1 MFKQF
6 QTISNF
12 RQRSAIRFRRFCHK
26 AYAAFCSLHRE
37 VTIGRVAAYMTDLE
51 MLKSGKSIAL
61 SALLLLAGVAPAE
74 ADEGVPKDSVPLTA
88 QQLSLQEVLVV
99 SHKAE
104 VHSEAYRLITQVS
117 RAEIEALPV
126 QTVADILQYLPGVDV
141 RTRGANGAQADISM
155 RGGTFDQV
163 LVLINGVPLSD
174 FHTGHYAL
182 NIPVSTELIERVE
195 VLQGT
200 SASLH
205 GAFSGAINI
214 VTKTTPPQPSPQG
227 REHDVRL
234 KLTAGMNGL
243 VNPEIAATLAI
254 PDKSSSLER
263 VKSSAR
269 SDCRWPSVELPP
281 GGVKPL
287 TINLSAEYSRADGY
301 YAPSP
306 TEKEATACRN
316 SDFKLANLYFQ
327 TRWRGLDVQA
337 GAQWKD
343 AGLGM
348 GYGFGSQDQFDATR
362 TAFASAKYEH
372 RWGAWRL
379 DAQAAYRAN
388 YDRYEWHRGQRLYGN
403 FHFAQTASASIA
415 AHYASRI
422 GTTSFG
428 AGVRNENMHSTNLGD
443 TINPNGQVP
452 NVADFPL
459 ADVRVLDLVKGGN
472 RFHANYYAEQTFYY
486 AGLSASIGINGT
498 YNTQFGH
505 HLGGGAN
512 IGYSFEKA
520 GTLYANANRSLR
532 MPTFTDLYY
541 NAGNQLGN
549 RNLKPEE
556 AWLLSIGY
564 KGTLNLLPSTGRS
577 GGAFSWAVDWYYRW
591 GKNIIDWVYVPAD
604 TKRPYHA
611 ENQQQVNATGVE
623 LSVAYRFPS
632 FFPPSW
638 GEREG
643 PCISVDYAYTYL
655 DLNLKES
662 GSRYLDY
669 LSHKL
674 SIHLE
679 HGIYK
684 GLGASWTVRFQK
696 REGQYNNAE
705 GAVTDYQ
712 PVWLLDGSIF
722 WQNKYLRVS
731 ADCTN
736 MTNTRYYDYGGILQ
750 PGAWAKVSIKAML

>member
-1 MFKQF
+1 MHAFLLKADSGRLKTYFMFK
-6 QTISNF
+6 TILK
-12 RQRSAIRFRRFCHK
+12 QPGIRFRQFSHK

-51 MLKSGKSIAL
+51 MLKSGKSIAV
-61 SALLLLAGVAPAE
+61 SALLLFSGIAAVE
-74 ADEGVPKDSVPLTA
+74 ADEGVPKDSVPLEA

-104 VHSEAYRLITQVS
+104 VNSEAYRLITQVS
-117 RAEIEALPV
+117 QAEIEALPI

-163 LVLINGVPLSD
+163 LVLLNGVPLSD

-182 NIPVSTELIERVE
+182 NIPVSTEMIERVE

-200 SASLH
+200 SANLH

-243 VNPEIAATLAI
+243 VNPEIAATFAI
-254 PDKSSSLER
+254 PNNNSLPCGEGR
-263 VKSSAR
+263 
-269 SDCRWPSVELPP
+269 
-281 GGVKPL
+281 GGV
-287 TINLSAEYSRADGY
+287 INLSAEYSRAEGY
-301 YAPSP
+301 YAPRP

-316 SDFKLANLYFQ
+316 SDFQLANIYFQ

-362 TAFASAKYEH
+362 TAFASGRYEH

-388 YDRYEWHRGQRLYGN
+388 YDRYEWHRDQRLYGN
-403 FHFAQTASASIA
+403 FHFAQTASAALS
-415 AHYASRI
+415 AHYASKI

-428 AGVRNENMHSTNLGD
+428 VSVRNENMHSTNLGD
-443 TINPNGQVP
+443 TINPDGQVP

-472 RFHANYYAEQTFYY
+472 RFHTNYYAEQTFYY

-512 IGYSFEKA
+512 IGYEFKKA
-520 GTLYANANRSLR
+520 GTIYVNANRSLR

-556 AWLLSIGY
+556 AWLLSVGY
-564 KGTLNLLPSTGRS
+564 KGNLSPTLSSREGGR
-577 GGAFSWAVDWYYRW
+577 FSWAVDWYYRW
-591 GKNIIDWVYVPAD
+591 GKNIIDWVYVPTD
-604 TKRPYHA
+604 TKRPFHA
-611 ENQQQVNATGVE
+611 ENQQQVNATGLE
-623 LSVAYRFPS
+623 LSLAYRLNE
-632 FFPPSW
+632 W
-638 GEREG
+638 LR
-643 PCISVDYAYTYL
+643 CVSVDYAYTYL
-655 DLNLKES
+655 DLDLKEA

-674 SIHLE
+674 AIHLE

-684 GLGASWTVRFQK
+684 GFGASWTVRFQK

-705 GAVTDYQ
+705 GEVADYQ
-712 PVWLLDGSIF
+712 PVWLLDGSVY

-750 PGAWAKVSIKAML
+750 PGAWAKVSIKAKLY

>member
-1 MFKQF
+1 MHAFLKANNYFMFK
-6 QTISNF
+6 TILK
-12 RQRSAIRFRRFCHK
+12 QQGIRFRQFSHK

-51 MLKSGKSIAL
+51 MLKSGKSIAV
-61 SALLLLAGVAPAE
+61 SASLFFSGIAAVE
-74 ADEGVPKDSVPLTA
+74 ADEGVPKDSVPLEA

-104 VHSEAYRLITQVS
+104 VNSEAYRLITQVS
-117 RAEIEALPV
+117 QAEIEALPV
-126 QTVADILQYLPGVDV
+126 QTLADILQYLPGVDV

-163 LVLINGVPLSD
+163 LVLLNGVPLSD

-182 NIPVSTELIERVE
+182 NIPVSTEMIERVE

-200 SASLH
+200 SANLH

-214 VTKTTPPQPSPQG
+214 VTKTTLPQPSPQG
-227 REHDVRL
+227 REHDLAL

-243 VNPEIAATLAI
+243 VNPEIAATIAI
-254 PDKSSSLER
+254 PNKKS
-263 VKSSAR
+263 
-269 SDCRWPSVELPP
+269 LPCGEGR
-281 GGVKPL
+281 GGV
-287 TINLSAEYSRADGY
+287 INLSAEYSRAEGY
-301 YAPSP
+301 YAPRP

-316 SDFKLANLYFQ
+316 SDFQLANIYFQ

-362 TAFASAKYEH
+362 TAFASGRYEH

-388 YDRYEWHRGQRLYGN
+388 YDRYEWHRDQRLYGN
-403 FHFAQTASASIA
+403 FHFAQTASASLS
-415 AHYASRI
+415 AHYASRV

-428 AGVRNENMHSTNLGD
+428 VSVRNENMHSTNLGD
-443 TINPNGQVP
+443 TINPDGQVP

-472 RFHANYYAEQTFYY
+472 RFHTNYYAEQTFYY

-512 IGYSFEKA
+512 IGYEFKKA
-520 GTLYANANRSLR
+520 GTVYVNANRSLR

-556 AWLLSIGY
+556 AWLLSVGY
-564 KGTLNLLPSTGRS
+564 KGTWS
-577 GGAFSWAVDWYYRW
+577 GLSWSADWYYRW
-591 GKNIIDWVYVPAD
+591 GKNIIDWVYVPTD
-604 TKRPYHA
+604 TKRPFHA
-611 ENQQQVNATGVE
+611 ENQQQVNATGLE
-623 LSVAYRFPS
+623 LSLAYRLNEWLRCVS
-632 FFPPSW
+632 
-638 GEREG
+638 
-643 PCISVDYAYTYL
+643 IDYAYTYL
-655 DLNLKES
+655 DLDLKEA

-674 SIHLE
+674 AIHLE

-705 GAVTDYQ
+705 GEVADYQ
-712 PVWLLDGSIF
+712 PVWLLDGSVY

-736 MTNTRYYDYGGILQ
+736 ITNTRYYDYGGILQ
-750 PGAWAKVSIKAML
+750 PGAWAKISIKAKL

>member
-1 MFKQF
+1 MFK
-6 QTISNF
+6 TILK
-12 RQRSAIRFRRFCHK
+12 QQGIRFRQFSHK

-51 MLKSGKSIAL
+51 MLKSGKSIAV
-61 SALLLLAGVAPAE
+61 SALLLFSGIAAVE
-74 ADEGVPKDSVPLTA
+74 ADEGVPKDSVPLEA

-104 VHSEAYRLITQVS
+104 VNSEAYRLITQVS
-117 RAEIEALPV
+117 QAEIEALPI

-163 LVLINGVPLSD
+163 LVLLNGVPLSD

-182 NIPVSTELIERVE
+182 NIPVSTEMIERVE

-200 SASLH
+200 SANLH

-227 REHDVRL
+227 REHDLTL

-243 VNPEIAATLAI
+243 VNPEVAASIQKDEALF
-254 PDKSSSLER
+254 
-263 VKSSAR
+263 
-269 SDCRWPSVELPP
+269 
-281 GGVKPL
+281 
-287 TINLSAEYSRADGY
+287 NLSAEYSRAEGY
-301 YAPSP
+301 YAPRP

-316 SDFKLANLYFQ
+316 SDFQLANIYFQ

-362 TAFASAKYEH
+362 TAFASGRYEH

-403 FHFAQTASASIA
+403 FHFAQTASAALS
-415 AHYASRI
+415 AHYASKI

-428 AGVRNENMHSTNLGD
+428 VSVRNENMHSTNLGD
-443 TINPNGQVP
+443 TINPDGQVP

-472 RFHANYYAEQTFYY
+472 RFHTNYYAEQTFYY

-512 IGYSFEKA
+512 IGYAFQKA
-520 GTLYANANRSLR
+520 GTIYVNANRSLR

-564 KGTLNLLPSTGRS
+564 KGNLSPTLSSREGGR
-577 GGAFSWAVDWYYRW
+577 FSWAVDWYYRW
-591 GKNIIDWVYVPAD
+591 GKNIIDWVYVPTD
-604 TKRPYHA
+604 TKRPFHA
-611 ENQQQVNATGVE
+611 ENQQQVNATGLE
-623 LSVAYRFPS
+623 LSLAYRLNE
-632 FFPPSW
+632 W
-638 GEREG
+638 LR
-643 PCISVDYAYTYL
+643 CVSVDYAYTYL
-655 DLNLKES
+655 DLDLKEA

-674 SIHLE
+674 AIHLE

-684 GLGASWTVRFQK
+684 GFGASWTVRFQK

-705 GAVTDYQ
+705 GEVADYQ
-712 PVWLLDGSIF
+712 PVWLLDGSVY
-722 WQNKYLRVS
+722 WQNTYLRVS

-736 MTNTRYYDYGGILQ
+736 MTNSRYYDYGGILQ
-750 PGAWAKVSIKAML
+750 PGAWAKVSIKAKLY

>member
-1 MFKQF
+1 MFKVILKQ
-6 QTISNF
+6 QG
-12 RQRSAIRFRRFCHK
+12 IRFRRFCHK
-26 AYAAFCSLHRE
+26 AYAAFCSVHRE

-51 MLKSGKSIAL
+51 MLKSGKSIAV
-61 SALLLLAGVAPAE
+61 SALLLFAGVASAE
-74 ADEGVPKDSVPLTA
+74 ADEGVPKDSVPLNS

-117 RAEIEALPV
+117 HAEIEALPI
-126 QTVADILQYLPGVDV
+126 QSVADILQYLPGVDV

-163 LVLINGVPLSD
+163 LVLLNGVPLSD

-182 NIPVSTELIERVE
+182 NIPISSEIIERVE

-200 SASLH
+200 SANLH

-214 VTKTTPPQPSPQG
+214 VTKSKVESQKSK
-227 REHDVRL
+227 EIAL

-243 VNPEIAATLAI
+243 VNPQVAASIKKDEALF
-254 PDKSSSLER
+254 
-263 VKSSAR
+263 
-269 SDCRWPSVELPP
+269 
-281 GGVKPL
+281 
-287 TINLSAEYSRADGY
+287 NLSAEYSRAEGY
-301 YAPSP
+301 YAPNP
-306 TEKEATACRN
+306 TEKEAIACRN
-316 SDFKLANLYFQ
+316 SDFQLANLYFQ
-327 TRWRGLDVQA
+327 TRWKGLDVQA

-403 FHFAQTASASIA
+403 FHFAQTASASLA
-415 AHYASRI
+415 AHYASQV

-428 AGVRNENMHSTNLGD
+428 VSVRNENMHSTNLGD

-452 NVADFPL
+452 NVAGFPL
-459 ADVRVLDLVKGGN
+459 SEVRVLDLVKGGN
-472 RFHANYYAEQTFYY
+472 RFHTNYYAEQTFYY

-512 IGYSFEKA
+512 IGYTFEKA

-556 AWLLSIGY
+556 AWLLSVGY
-564 KGTLNLLPSTGRS
+564 KYTPDFGKAGKLSLS
-577 GGAFSWAVDWYYRW
+577 ADWYYRW

-623 LSVAYRFPS
+623 LSVAYRLNE
-632 FFPPSW
+632 W
-638 GEREG
+638 LR
-643 PCISVDYAYTYL
+643 CISVDYAYTYL

-705 GAVTDYQ
+705 GVVADYQ

>member
-1 MFKQF
+1 MLKVILKQ
-6 QTISNF
+6 QG
-12 RQRSAIRFRRFCHK
+12 IRFRRFCHK
-26 AYAAFCSLHRE
+26 AYAAFCSVHRE

-51 MLKSGKSIAL
+51 MLKSGKSIAV
-61 SALLLLAGVAPAE
+61 SALLLFAGVASAE
-74 ADEGVPKDSVPLTA
+74 ADEGVPKDSVPLNS

-117 RAEIEALPV
+117 HAEIEALPI
-126 QTVADILQYLPGVDV
+126 QSVADILQYLPGVDV

-163 LVLINGVPLSD
+163 LVLLNGVPLSD

-182 NIPVSTELIERVE
+182 NIPISSEIIERVE

-200 SASLH
+200 SANLH

-214 VTKTTPPQPSPQG
+214 VTRTAVSTGKD
-227 REHDVRL
+227 HDVAL

-243 VNPEIAATLAI
+243 VNPQVAASIKKDEAL
-254 PDKSSSLER
+254 
-263 VKSSAR
+263 
-269 SDCRWPSVELPP
+269 
-281 GGVKPL
+281 
-287 TINLSAEYSRADGY
+287 INLSAEYSRAEGY
-301 YAPSP
+301 YAPNA
-306 TEKEATACRN
+306 TEKEAIACRN
-316 SDFKLANLYFQ
+316 SDFQLANLYFQ
-327 TRWRGLDVQA
+327 TRWKGLDVQA

-403 FHFAQTASASIA
+403 FHFAQTASAALA
-415 AHYASRI
+415 AHYASQV

-428 AGVRNENMHSTNLGD
+428 VSVRNENMHSTNLGD

-452 NVADFPL
+452 NVAGFPL
-459 ADVRVLDLVKGGN
+459 SEVRVLDLVKGGN
-472 RFHANYYAEQTFYY
+472 RFHTNYYAEQKFYY

-512 IGYSFEKA
+512 IGYTFEKA

-556 AWLLSIGY
+556 AWLLSVGY
-564 KGTLNLLPSTGRS
+564 KYTPDFGKAGKLSL
-577 GGAFSWAVDWYYRW
+577 AADWYYRW
-591 GKNIIDWVYVPAD
+591 GRNIIDWVYVPAD

-611 ENQQQVNATGVE
+611 MNQQQVNATGVE
-623 LSVAYRFPS
+623 LSVAYRLNE
-632 FFPPSW
+632 W
-638 GEREG
+638 LR
-643 PCISVDYAYTYL
+643 CISLDYAYTYL

-705 GAVTDYQ
+705 GVVADYQ
-712 PVWLLDGSIF
+712 PVWLLDGSVF
-722 WQNKYLRVS
+722 WQNKFLRVS

>member
-1 MFKQF
+1 MFK
-6 QTISNF
+6 TILK
-12 RQRSAIRFRRFCHK
+12 QQGIRFRQFSHK

-51 MLKSGKSIAL
+51 MLKSGKSIAV
-61 SALLLLAGVAPAE
+61 SALLLFSGIAAVE
-74 ADEGVPKDSVPLTA
+74 ADEGVPKDSVPLEA

-104 VHSEAYRLITQVS
+104 VNSEAYRLITQVS
-117 RAEIEALPV
+117 QAEIEALPI

-163 LVLINGVPLSD
+163 LVLLNGVPLSD

-182 NIPVSTELIERVE
+182 NIPVSTEMIERVE

-200 SASLH
+200 SANLH

-214 VTKTTPPQPSPQG
+214 VTKTTPPQGVLRTATGSPIEQSSSPAQG
-227 REHDVRL
+227 REHDLAL

-243 VNPEIAATLAI
+243 VNPEVAASIQKDEALF
-254 PDKSSSLER
+254 
-263 VKSSAR
+263 
-269 SDCRWPSVELPP
+269 
-281 GGVKPL
+281 
-287 TINLSAEYSRADGY
+287 NLSAEYSRAEGY
-301 YAPSP
+301 YAPRP

-316 SDFKLANLYFQ
+316 SDFQLANIYFQ

-362 TAFASAKYEH
+362 TAFASGRYEH

-388 YDRYEWHRGQRLYGN
+388 YDRYEWHRDQRLYGN
-403 FHFAQTASASIA
+403 FHFAQTASAALS
-415 AHYASRI
+415 AHYASKI

-428 AGVRNENMHSTNLGD
+428 VSVRNENMHSTNLGD
-443 TINPNGQVP
+443 TINPDGQVP

-472 RFHANYYAEQTFYY
+472 RFHTNYYAEQTFYY

-512 IGYSFEKA
+512 IGYEFKKA
-520 GTLYANANRSLR
+520 GTIYVNANRSLR

-564 KGTLNLLPSTGRS
+564 KGNLSPTLSSREGGR
-577 GGAFSWAVDWYYRW
+577 FSWAVDWYYRW
-591 GKNIIDWVYVPAD
+591 GKNIIDWVYVPTD
-604 TKRPYHA
+604 TKRPFHA
-611 ENQQQVNATGVE
+611 ENQQQVNATGLE
-623 LSVAYRFPS
+623 LSLAYRLNE
-632 FFPPSW
+632 W
-638 GEREG
+638 LR
-643 PCISVDYAYTYL
+643 CVSVDYAYTYL
-655 DLNLKES
+655 DLDLKEA

-674 SIHLE
+674 AIHLE

-705 GAVTDYQ
+705 GEVADYQ
-712 PVWLLDGSIF
+712 PVWLLDGSVY
-722 WQNKYLRVS
+722 WQNQYLRVS

-736 MTNTRYYDYGGILQ
+736 MTNSRYYDYGGILQ
-750 PGAWAKVSIKAML
+750 PGAWAKVSIKAKLY

>member
-1 MFKQF
+1 MFK
-6 QTISNF
+6 TILK
-12 RQRSAIRFRRFCHK
+12 QQGIRFRQFSHK

-51 MLKSGKSIAL
+51 MLKSGKSIAV
-61 SALLLLAGVAPAE
+61 SALLLFSGIAAVE
-74 ADEGVPKDSVPLTA
+74 ADEGVPKDSVPLEA

-104 VHSEAYRLITQVS
+104 VNSEAYRLITQVS
-117 RAEIEALPV
+117 QAEIEALPI

-163 LVLINGVPLSD
+163 LVLLNGVPLSD

-182 NIPVSTELIERVE
+182 NIPVSTEMIERVE

-200 SASLH
+200 SANLH

-214 VTKTTPPQPSPQG
+214 VTRNFPSLQG
-227 REHDVRL
+227 GDRGRLSL

-243 VNPEIAATLAI
+243 VNPEVAASIQKDEALF
-254 PDKSSSLER
+254 
-263 VKSSAR
+263 
-269 SDCRWPSVELPP
+269 
-281 GGVKPL
+281 
-287 TINLSAEYSRADGY
+287 NLSAEYSRSEGY
-301 YAPSP
+301 YAPRP

-316 SDFKLANLYFQ
+316 SDFQLANIYFQ

-362 TAFASAKYEH
+362 TAFASGRYEH

-388 YDRYEWHRGQRLYGN
+388 YDRYEWHRDQRLYGN
-403 FHFAQTASASIA
+403 FHFAQTASAALS
-415 AHYASRI
+415 AHYASKI

-428 AGVRNENMHSTNLGD
+428 VSVRNENMHSTNLGD
-443 TINPNGQVP
+443 TINPDGQVP
-452 NVADFPL
+452 NVANFPL

-472 RFHANYYAEQTFYY
+472 RFHTNYYAEQTFYY

-512 IGYSFEKA
+512 IGYEFKKA
-520 GTLYANANRSLR
+520 GTIYVNANRSLR

-564 KGTLNLLPSTGRS
+564 KGNLSPTLSSREGGR
-577 GGAFSWAVDWYYRW
+577 FSWAVDWYYRW
-591 GKNIIDWVYVPAD
+591 GKNIIDWVYVPTD
-604 TKRPYHA
+604 TKRPFHA
-611 ENQQQVNATGVE
+611 ENQQQVNATGLE
-623 LSVAYRFPS
+623 LSLAYRLNE
-632 FFPPSW
+632 W
-638 GEREG
+638 LR
-643 PCISVDYAYTYL
+643 CVSVDYAYTYL
-655 DLNLKES
+655 DLDLKEA

-674 SIHLE
+674 AIHLE

-684 GLGASWTVRFQK
+684 GFGASWTVRFQK

-705 GAVTDYQ
+705 GEVADYQ
-712 PVWLLDGSIF
+712 PVWLLDGSVY

-750 PGAWAKVSIKAML
+750 PGAWAKVSIKAKLY

>member
-1 MFKQF
+1 MFK
-6 QTISNF
+6 TILK
-12 RQRSAIRFRRFCHK
+12 QQGIRFRQFSHK

-51 MLKSGKSIAL
+51 MLKSGKSIAV
-61 SALLLLAGVAPAE
+61 SALLLFSGIAAVE
-74 ADEGVPKDSVPLTA
+74 ADEGVPKDSVPLEA

-104 VHSEAYRLITQVS
+104 VNSEAYRLITQVS
-117 RAEIEALPV
+117 QAEIEALPI

-163 LVLINGVPLSD
+163 LVLLNGVPLSD

-182 NIPVSTELIERVE
+182 NIPVSTEMIERVE

-200 SASLH
+200 SANLH

-214 VTKTTPPQPSPQG
+214 VTKTTPPRIVLRPSTGRSIEQSSSPAQG
-227 REHDVRL
+227 REHDLSL

-243 VNPEIAATLAI
+243 VNSEIAATFAI
-254 PDKSSSLER
+254 PNHNSLPCGEG
-263 VKSSAR
+263 R
-269 SDCRWPSVELPP
+269 S
-281 GGVKPL
+281 GV
-287 TINLSAEYSRADGY
+287 INLSAEYSRAEGY
-301 YAPSP
+301 YAHRP

-316 SDFKLANLYFQ
+316 SDFQLANIYFQ

-362 TAFASAKYEH
+362 TAFASGRYEH

-403 FHFAQTASASIA
+403 FHFAQTASAALS
-415 AHYASRI
+415 AHYASKI

-428 AGVRNENMHSTNLGD
+428 VSVRNENMHSTNLGD
-443 TINPNGQVP
+443 TINPDGQVP

-472 RFHANYYAEQTFYY
+472 RFHTNYYAEQTFYY

-498 YNTQFGH
+498 YNPQFGH
-505 HLGGGAN
+505 HVGGGAN
-512 IGYSFEKA
+512 IGYEFKKA
-520 GTLYANANRSLR
+520 GTIYVNANRSLR

-564 KGTLNLLPSTGRS
+564 KGNLSPTLSSREGGR
-577 GGAFSWAVDWYYRW
+577 FSWAVDWYYRW
-591 GKNIIDWVYVPAD
+591 GKNIIDWVYVPTD
-604 TKRPYHA
+604 TKRPFHA
-611 ENQQQVNATGVE
+611 ENQQQVNATGLE
-623 LSVAYRFPS
+623 LSLAYRLNE
-632 FFPPSW
+632 W
-638 GEREG
+638 LR
-643 PCISVDYAYTYL
+643 CVSVDYAYTYL
-655 DLNLKES
+655 DLDLKEA

-674 SIHLE
+674 AIHLE

-684 GLGASWTVRFQK
+684 GFGASWTVRFQK

-705 GAVTDYQ
+705 GEVADYQ
-712 PVWLLDGSIF
+712 PVWLLDGSVY
-722 WQNKYLRVS
+722 WQNQYLRVS

-750 PGAWAKVSIKAML
+750 PGAWAKVSIKAKLY

>member
-1 MFKQF
+1 MFK
-6 QTISNF
+6 TILK
-12 RQRSAIRFRRFCHK
+12 QQGIRFRQFSHK

-51 MLKSGKSIAL
+51 MLKSGKSIAV
-61 SALLLLAGVAPAE
+61 SALLLFSGIAAVE
-74 ADEGVPKDSVPLTA
+74 ADEGVPKDSVPLEA

-104 VHSEAYRLITQVS
+104 VNSEAYRLITQVS
-117 RAEIEALPV
+117 QAEIEALPV

-163 LVLINGVPLSD
+163 LVLLNGVPLSD

-182 NIPVSTELIERVE
+182 NIPVSTEMIERVE

-200 SASLH
+200 SANLH

-227 REHDVRL
+227 REHDLSL

-243 VNPEIAATLAI
+243 VNSEIAATFAI
-254 PDKSSSLER
+254 PNHNSLPCGEGR
-263 VKSSAR
+263 
-269 SDCRWPSVELPP
+269 
-281 GGVKPL
+281 GGV
-287 TINLSAEYSRADGY
+287 INLSAEYSRAEGY
-301 YAPSP
+301 YAPRP

-316 SDFKLANLYFQ
+316 SDFQLANIYFQ

-362 TAFASAKYEH
+362 TAFASGRYEH

-403 FHFAQTASASIA
+403 FHFAQTASAALS
-415 AHYASRI
+415 AHYASKI

-428 AGVRNENMHSTNLGD
+428 VSVRNENMHSTNLGD
-443 TINPNGQVP
+443 TINPDGQVP

-472 RFHANYYAEQTFYY
+472 RFHTNYYAEQTFYY

-512 IGYSFEKA
+512 IGYAFQKA
-520 GTLYANANRSLR
+520 GTIYVNANRSLR

-556 AWLLSIGY
+556 AWLLSVGY
-564 KGTLNLLPSTGRS
+564 KGNFSSLPCGEGR
-577 GGAFSWAVDWYYRW
+577 GGVISWSADWYYRW
-591 GKNIIDWVYVPAD
+591 GKNIIDWVYVPTD
-604 TKRPYHA
+604 TKRPFHA
-611 ENQQQVNATGVE
+611 ENQQQVNATGLE
-623 LSVAYRFPS
+623 LSLAYRLNE
-632 FFPPSW
+632 W
-638 GEREG
+638 LR
-643 PCISVDYAYTYL
+643 CVSVDYAYTYL
-655 DLNLKES
+655 DLDLKEA

-674 SIHLE
+674 AIHLE

-705 GAVTDYQ
+705 GEVADYQ
-712 PVWLLDGSIF
+712 PVWLLDGSVY
-722 WQNKYLRVS
+722 WQNQYLRVS

-736 MTNTRYYDYGGILQ
+736 MTNSRYYDYGGILQ
-750 PGAWAKVSIKAML
+750 PGAWAKVSIKAKLY

>member
-1 MFKQF
+1 MFKVILKQ
-6 QTISNF
+6 QG
-12 RQRSAIRFRRFCHK
+12 IRFRRFCHK

-51 MLKSGKSIAL
+51 MLKSGKSIAV
-61 SALLLLAGVAPAE
+61 SALLLFAGITSAE
-74 ADEGVPKDSVPLTA
+74 ADEGVPKDSVPLNSR
-88 QQLSLQEVLVV
+88 QLSLQEVLVV

-117 RAEIEALPV
+117 HAGIEALPI

-163 LVLINGVPLSD
+163 LVMLNGVPLSD

-182 NIPVSTELIERVE
+182 NIPISTEIIERVE

-200 SASLH
+200 SANLH

-214 VTKTTPPQPSPQG
+214 VTRTAVSTGKN
-227 REHDVRL
+227 HNVAL

-243 VNPEIAATLAI
+243 VNPEVAASIKREETLFN
-254 PDKSSSLER
+254 
-263 VKSSAR
+263 V
-269 SDCRWPSVELPP
+269 
-281 GGVKPL
+281 
-287 TINLSAEYSRADGY
+287 SAEYSRADGY
-301 YAPSP
+301 YAPKP

-379 DAQAAYRAN
+379 NGQASYRAN

-403 FHFAQTASASIA
+403 FHFAQTASASLA
-415 AHYASRI
+415 AHYASQV

-428 AGVRNENMHSTNLGD
+428 VSVRNENMHSTNLGD

-459 ADVRVLDLVKGGN
+459 SEVRVLDLVKGGN
-472 RFHANYYAEQTFYY
+472 RFHTNYYAEQTFYY
-486 AGLSASIGINGT
+486 AGFSASIGINGT
-498 YNTQFGH
+498 YNTRFGH

-512 IGYSFEKA
+512 IGYTFEKA

-556 AWLLSIGY
+556 AWLLSVGY
-564 KGTLNLLPSTGRS
+564 KGTLNLLPSMGRS
-577 GGAFSWAVDWYYRW
+577 GGAFSWAADWYYRW

-611 ENQQQVNATGVE
+611 MNQQQVNATGVE
-623 LSVAYRFPS
+623 LSVAYRLNE
-632 FFPPSW
+632 W
-638 GEREG
+638 LR
-643 PCISVDYAYTYL
+643 CISVDYAYTYL

-684 GLGASWTVRFQK
+684 GFGASWTVRFQK

-705 GAVTDYQ
+705 GAVADYQ
-712 PVWLLDGSIF
+712 PVWLLDGSVY

-750 PGAWAKVSIKAML
+750 PGAWAKVSIKAKL

>member
-1 MFKQF
+1 MHAFLKANNYFMFK
-6 QTISNF
+6 TILK
-12 RQRSAIRFRRFCHK
+12 QQGIRFRQFSHK

-51 MLKSGKSIAL
+51 MLKSGKSIAV
-61 SALLLLAGVAPAE
+61 SALLLFSGIAAVE
-74 ADEGVPKDSVPLTA
+74 ADEGVPKDSVPLEA

-104 VHSEAYRLITQVS
+104 VNSEAYRLITQVS
-117 RAEIEALPV
+117 HAEIEALPI

-163 LVLINGVPLSD
+163 LVLLNGVPLSD

-182 NIPVSTELIERVE
+182 NIPVSTEMIERVE

-200 SASLH
+200 SANLH

-214 VTKTTPPQPSPQG
+214 VTKSSP
-227 REHDVRL
+227 EISL

-243 VNPEIAATLAI
+243 VNPELAASIQKDEALFN
-254 PDKSSSLER
+254 
-263 VKSSAR
+263 V
-269 SDCRWPSVELPP
+269 
-281 GGVKPL
+281 
-287 TINLSAEYSRADGY
+287 SAEYSRAEGY
-301 YAPSP
+301 YAPQP

-316 SDFKLANLYFQ
+316 SDFQLANIFFQ

-362 TAFASAKYEH
+362 TAFASGRYEH

-379 DAQAAYRAN
+379 DAQASYRAN
-388 YDRYEWHRGQRLYGN
+388 YDRYEWHRDQRLYGN
-403 FHFAQTASASIA
+403 FHFAQSASAALS
-415 AHYASRI
+415 AHYASRV

-428 AGVRNENMHSTNLGD
+428 VSVRNENMHSTNLGD
-443 TINPNGQVP
+443 TINPDGQVP
-452 NVADFPL
+452 NVKDFQL
-459 ADVRVLDLVKGGN
+459 SQVRVLDLVKGGN
-472 RFHANYYAEQTFYY
+472 RFHTNYYAEQTFYY

-512 IGYSFEKA
+512 IGYEFKKA
-520 GTLYANANRSLR
+520 GTIYANANRSLR

-549 RNLKPEE
+549 MNLKPEE

-564 KGTLNLLPSTGRS
+564 KYTPDFGKKGKLS
-577 GGAFSWAVDWYYRW
+577 FSVDWYYRW
-591 GKNIIDWVYVPAD
+591 GKNIIDWVYVPTD
-604 TKRPYHA
+604 TKRPFHA
-611 ENQQQVNATGVE
+611 ENQQQVNATGLE
-623 LSVAYRFPS
+623 LSLAYRLNE
-632 FFPPSW
+632 W
-638 GEREG
+638 LR
-643 PCISVDYAYTYL
+643 CVSVDYAYTYL
-655 DLNLKES
+655 DLDLKEA

-674 SIHLE
+674 AIHLE

-684 GLGASWTVRFQK
+684 GFGASWTVRFQK

-705 GAVTDYQ
+705 GEVADYQ
-712 PVWLLDGSIF
+712 PVWLLDGSVY

-736 MTNTRYYDYGGILQ
+736 MTNSRYYDYGGILQ
-750 PGAWAKVSIKAML
+750 PGAWAKISIKAKL

>member
-1 MFKQF
+1 MLINFMFKNLLKQ
-6 QTISNF
+6 QG
-12 RQRSAIRFRRFCHK
+12 IRFRRFSHK
-26 AYAAFCSLHRE
+26 AYAAFCSVHRE

-51 MLKSGKSIAL
+51 MLKSGKSIAV
-61 SALLLLAGVAPAE
+61 SALLLFAGVASAE
-74 ADEGVPKDSVPLTA
+74 ADEGVPKDSVPLNS

-117 RAEIEALPV
+117 HAEIEALPI
-126 QTVADILQYLPGVDV
+126 QTVADILQYLPGIDV

-163 LVLINGVPLSD
+163 LVLLNGVPLSD

-182 NIPVSTELIERVE
+182 NIPVSAELIERVE

-200 SASLH
+200 SANLH

-214 VTKTTPPQPSPQG
+214 VTKQAVSRQPS
-227 REHDVRL
+227 EVSL

-243 VNPEIAATLAI
+243 VNPEVAATLAI
-254 PDKSSSLER
+254 PDKSSSLEG
-263 VKSSAR
+263 R
-269 SDCRWPSVELPP
+269 S
-281 GGVKPL
+281 GGV
-287 TINLSAEYSRADGY
+287 INLSAEYSRADGY

-306 TEKEATACRN
+306 TEKEATACKN
-316 SDFKLANLYFQ
+316 SDFKLANVYFQ

-362 TAFASAKYEH
+362 TAFASAKYAH

-379 DAQAAYRAN
+379 DAQASYRAN

-403 FHFAQTASASIA
+403 FHFAQTASAAIA

-428 AGVRNENMHSTNLGD
+428 VGVRNENMHSTNLGD

-486 AGLSASIGINGT
+486 AGLAASIGINGT

-512 IGYSFEKA
+512 IGYTFEKA

-556 AWLLSIGY
+556 AWLLSVGY
-564 KGTLNLLPSTGRS
+564 KYTPDFGKAGKLSLS
-577 GGAFSWAVDWYYRW
+577 ADWYYRW
-591 GKNIIDWVYVPAD
+591 GKNIIDWVYVPTDA
-604 TKRPYHA
+604 KRPYHA

-623 LSVAYRFPS
+623 LSLAYR
-632 FFPPSW
+632 W
-638 GEREG
+638 NEWLR
-643 PCISVDYAYTYL
+643 CISVDYAYTYL
-655 DLNLKES
+655 DLDLKES

-705 GAVTDYQ
+705 GAVADYQ

-722 WQNKYLRVS
+722 CQNKYLRVS

-750 PGAWAKVSIKAML
+750 PGAWAKISIKAKL

>member
-61 SALLLLAGVAPAE
+61 SALLLLAGVTPAE

-174 FHTGHYAL
+174 FHTGHYTL
-182 NIPVSTELIERVE
+182 NIPVSAELIERVE

-214 VTKTTPPQPSPQG
+214 VTKQAVSRQPS
-227 REHDVRL
+227 EVSL

-243 VNPEIAATLAI
+243 VNPEVAATI
-254 PDKSSSLER
+254 QPSKQ
-263 VKSSAR
+263 R
-269 SDCRWPSVELPP
+269 SDKPLNGEQ
-281 GGVKPL
+281 PL

-301 YAPSP
+301 YAPDP
-306 TEKEATACRN
+306 TEKEATACKN

-337 GAQWKD
+337 GAQWKN

-362 TAFASAKYEH
+362 TAFASARYEH

-428 AGVRNENMHSTNLGD
+428 VGVRNENMHSTNLGD

-459 ADVRVLDLVKGGN
+459 SDVRVLDLVKGGN

-486 AGLSASIGINGT
+486 AGLAASIGINGT

-564 KGTLNLLPSTGRS
+564 KGTLNLLPFLPPCTGGPRGAS
-577 GGAFSWAVDWYYRW
+577 GGAFSWSADWYYRW
-591 GKNIIDWVYVPAD
+591 GRNIIDWVYVPTD
-604 TKRPYHA
+604 NKRPYHA

-623 LSVAYRFPS
+623 LSVAYR
-632 FFPPSW
+632 W
-638 GEREG
+638 NEWLR
-643 PCISVDYAYTYL
+643 CISVNYAYTYL

-705 GAVTDYQ
+705 GAVADYQ
-712 PVWLLDGSIF
+712 LVWLLDGSVF

>member
-1 MFKQF
+1 MFKF
-6 QTISNF
+6 YSFKTG
-12 RQRSAIRFRRFCHK
+12 IRFRRFCHR

-51 MLKSGKSIAL
+51 MLKHGKSIAVA
-61 SALLLLAGVAPAE
+61 ALCGLFCVPAA
-74 ADEGVPKDSVPLTA
+74 ADDGSSGTSDSVRLTD

-99 SHKAE
+99 SQKAE

-117 RAEIEALPV
+117 RAEIEALPI
-126 QTVADILQYLPGVDV
+126 QTVADILQYLPGIDV
-141 RTRGANGAQADISM
+141 RSRGASGAQADVSM

-163 LVLINGVPLSD
+163 LILLNGVSLND

-182 NIPVSTELIERVE
+182 NIPITPSMIERIE

-200 SASLH
+200 SAHLQ

-214 VTKTTPPQPSPQG
+214 ITKHAEKGKEPMAKEVT
-227 REHDVRL
+227 L

-243 VNPEIAATLAI
+243 VNPEVAASIAKE
-254 PDKSSSLER
+254 D
-263 VKSSAR
+263 VQVNVSADYNR
-269 SDCRWPSVELPP
+269 
-281 GGVKPL
+281 
-287 TINLSAEYSRADGY
+287 AEGY
-301 YAPSP
+301 YAPRPS
-306 TEKEATACRN
+306 EKESAACRN
-316 SDFKLANLYFQ
+316 SDVQQANIYVQ
-327 TRWRGLDVQA
+327 TRWHGLDVQA

-362 TAFASAKYEH
+362 SAFASAGYVH
-372 RWGAWRL
+372 RIGAWKI
-379 DAQAAYRAN
+379 DAQAVYRAN

-403 FHFAQTASASIA
+403 FHFAQTASAAVA
-415 AHYASRI
+415 AHYATRI
-422 GTTSFG
+422 GTTSVG
-428 AGVRNENMHSTNLGD
+428 VNVRNENIHSTNLGD
-443 TINPNGQVP
+443 TINPEGQVP

-459 ADVRVLDLVKGGN
+459 SDVRVLDLVKGGN
-472 RFHANYYAEQTFYY
+472 RFHTNYYAEQTFYY
-486 AGLSASIGINGT
+486 ASLSASIGINGT

-512 IGYSFEKA
+512 IGYTFDKA

-556 AWLLSIGY
+556 AWLLSLGY
-564 KGTLNLLPSTGRS
+564 KSNFRLRSADAAPAGTLSV
-577 GGAFSWAVDWYYRW
+577 AADWYYRW
-591 GKNIIDWVYVPAD
+591 GKNIIDWVYVAED

-611 ENQQQVNATGVE
+611 ANQQHVNATGVE
-623 LSVAYRFPS
+623 MSVAYRLNE
-632 FFPPSW
+632 W
-638 GEREG
+638 LR
-643 PCISVDYAYTYL
+643 CVSVDYAYTYL
-655 DLNLKES
+655 DLDLKES

-674 SIHLE
+674 AIHVE

-696 REGQYNNAE
+696 RDGQYNNADGIVE
-705 GAVTDYQ
+705 NYT
-712 PVWLLDGSIF
+712 PIWLLDGSIY
-722 WQNKYLRVS
+722 WQNEFIRVS
-731 ADCTN
+731 VDCIN

-750 PGAWAKVSIKAML
+750 PGAWAKVSIQATL

>member
-1 MFKQF
+1 MFKIY
-6 QTISNF
+6 QTN
-12 RQRSAIRFRRFCHK
+12 RGIRFRRFCHK

-37 VTIGRVAAYMTDLE
+37 VTIGRVAGYMTDLE
-51 MLKSGKSIAL
+51 MLKQGRNVAVMALLLSSGSVWAGGEWTEGDGLLPDDSIAL
-61 SALLLLAGVAPAE
+61 NSR
-74 ADEGVPKDSVPLTA
+74 
-88 QQLSLQEVLVV
+88 QLSLQEVLVV

-104 VHSEAYRLITQVS
+104 VHSDAYRLITQVS
-117 RAEIEALPV
+117 AAEMEALPV

-163 LVLINGVPLSD
+163 LVLLNGVSLSD

-182 NIPVSTELIERVE
+182 NIPISTEIIERIE

-200 SASLH
+200 SANLH

-214 VTKTTPPQPSPQG
+214 VTKSQPSDGKPQ
-227 REHDVRL
+227 DVTL

-243 VNPEIAATLAI
+243 VNPEVAATI
-254 PDKSSSLER
+254 
-263 VKSSAR
+263 AR
-269 SDCRWPSVELPP
+269 GEVQCN
-281 GGVKPL
+281 
-287 TINLSAEYSRADGY
+287 IAAEYSRADGY
-301 YAPSP
+301 YTPDPSA
-306 TEKEATACRN
+306 KEALACRN
-316 SDFKLANLYFQ
+316 SDFKLANLYWQ

-362 TAFASAKYEH
+362 TAFASARYEY
-372 RWGAWRL
+372 RLGAWRL

-403 FHFAQTASASIA
+403 FHFAQTSTASFS
-415 AHYASRI
+415 AHYASSV

-443 TINPNGQVP
+443 TIHPDGQVP

-459 ADVRVLDLVKGGN
+459 SDVRVLDLVRGGN
-472 RFHANYYAEQTFYY
+472 RFHVNYYAEQAFYY

-512 IGYSFEKA
+512 IGYAFNRG

-564 KGTLNLLPSTGRS
+564 KGEWRFGDHRAPVTGKYS
-577 GGAFSWAVDWYYRW
+577 DYGVLSVAADWYYRW
-591 GKNIIDWVYVPAD
+591 GKNIIDWVYVAED

-623 LSVAYRFPS
+623 MSVAYRLNK
-632 FFPPSW
+632 W
-638 GEREG
+638 LR
-643 PCISVDYAYTYL
+643 CISVDYAYTYL
-655 DLNLKES
+655 DLDLKES

-669 LSHKL
+669 LSHKV
-674 SIHLE
+674 SVRLE

-684 GLGASWTVRFQK
+684 GLGASWTMRFQK
-696 REGQYNNAE
+696 REGQYNNAD
-705 GAVTDYQ
+705 GIVQNYT
-712 PVWLLDGSIF
+712 PVWLLDGSVY
-722 WQNKYLRVS
+722 WQNKSLRVS

-736 MTNTRYYDYGGILQ
+736 ITNTRYYDYGGILQ
-750 PGAWAKVSIKAML
+750 PGAWAKITIKALL

>member
-1 MFKQF
+1 MFK
-6 QTISNF
+6 TILK
-12 RQRSAIRFRRFCHK
+12 QQGIRFRQFSHK

-51 MLKSGKSIAL
+51 MLKSGKSIAV
-61 SALLLLAGVAPAE
+61 SALLLFSGIAAVE
-74 ADEGVPKDSVPLTA
+74 ADEGVPKDSVPLEA

-104 VHSEAYRLITQVS
+104 VNSEAYRLITQVS
-117 RAEIEALPV
+117 QAEIEALPI

-163 LVLINGVPLSD
+163 LVLLNGVPLSD

-182 NIPVSTELIERVE
+182 NIPVSTEMIERVE

-200 SASLH
+200 SANLH

-214 VTKTTPPQPSPQG
+214 VTKTTPPQGVLRTATGSPIEQSSSPAQG
-227 REHDVRL
+227 REHDLTL

-243 VNPEIAATLAI
+243 VNPEVAASIQKDEALF
-254 PDKSSSLER
+254 
-263 VKSSAR
+263 
-269 SDCRWPSVELPP
+269 
-281 GGVKPL
+281 
-287 TINLSAEYSRADGY
+287 NLSAEYSRAEGY
-301 YAPSP
+301 YAPRP

-316 SDFKLANLYFQ
+316 SDFQLANIYFQ

-362 TAFASAKYEH
+362 TAFASGRYEH

-403 FHFAQTASASIA
+403 FHFAQTASAALS
-415 AHYASRI
+415 AHYASKI

-428 AGVRNENMHSTNLGD
+428 VSVRNENMHSTNLGD
-443 TINPNGQVP
+443 TINPDGQVP

-472 RFHANYYAEQTFYY
+472 RFHTNYYAEQTFYY

-512 IGYSFEKA
+512 IGYEFKKA
-520 GTLYANANRSLR
+520 GTIYVNANRSLR

-564 KGTLNLLPSTGRS
+564 KGNLSPFRGS
-577 GGAFSWAVDWYYRW
+577 GGSFSWSADWYYRW
-591 GKNIIDWVYVPAD
+591 GKNIIDWVYVPTD
-604 TKRPYHA
+604 TKRPFHA
-611 ENQQQVNATGVE
+611 ENQQQVNATGLE
-623 LSVAYRFPS
+623 LSLAYRLNE
-632 FFPPSW
+632 W
-638 GEREG
+638 LR
-643 PCISVDYAYTYL
+643 CVSVDYAYTYL
-655 DLNLKES
+655 DLDLKEA

-674 SIHLE
+674 AIHLE

-684 GLGASWTVRFQK
+684 SFGASWTVRFQK

-705 GAVTDYQ
+705 GEVADYQ
-712 PVWLLDGSIF
+712 PVWLLDGSVY

-750 PGAWAKVSIKAML
+750 PGAWAKVSIKAKLY

>member
-1 MFKQF
+1 MFK
-6 QTISNF
+6 TILK
-12 RQRSAIRFRRFCHK
+12 QQGIRFRQFSHK

-51 MLKSGKSIAL
+51 MLKSGKSIAV
-61 SALLLLAGVAPAE
+61 SALLLFSGIAAVE
-74 ADEGVPKDSVPLTA
+74 ADEGVPKDSVPLEA

-104 VHSEAYRLITQVS
+104 VNSEAYRLITQVS
-117 RAEIEALPV
+117 QAEIEALPI

-163 LVLINGVPLSD
+163 LVLLNGVPLSD

-182 NIPVSTELIERVE
+182 NIPVSTEMIERVE

-200 SASLH
+200 SANLH

-227 REHDVRL
+227 REHDLTL

-243 VNPEIAATLAI
+243 VNSEIAATFAI
-254 PDKSSSLER
+254 PNHNSLPCGEGR
-263 VKSSAR
+263 
-269 SDCRWPSVELPP
+269 
-281 GGVKPL
+281 GGV
-287 TINLSAEYSRADGY
+287 INLSAEYSRAEGY
-301 YAPSP
+301 YAPRP

-316 SDFKLANLYFQ
+316 SDFQLANIYFQ

-362 TAFASAKYEH
+362 TAFASGRYEH

-388 YDRYEWHRGQRLYGN
+388 YDRYEWHRDQRLYGN
-403 FHFAQTASASIA
+403 FHFAQTASAALS
-415 AHYASRI
+415 AHYASKI

-428 AGVRNENMHSTNLGD
+428 VSVRNENMHSTNLGD
-443 TINPNGQVP
+443 TINPDGQVP

-459 ADVRVLDLVKGGN
+459 TDVRVLDLVKGGN
-472 RFHANYYAEQTFYY
+472 RFHTNYYAEQTFYY

-512 IGYSFEKA
+512 IGYEFKKA
-520 GTLYANANRSLR
+520 GTIYVNANRSFR

-564 KGTLNLLPSTGRS
+564 KGNLSPTLSSREGGR
-577 GGAFSWAVDWYYRW
+577 FSWAVDWYYRW
-591 GKNIIDWVYVPAD
+591 GKNIIDWVYVPTD
-604 TKRPYHA
+604 TKRPFHA
-611 ENQQQVNATGVE
+611 ENQQQVNATGLE
-623 LSVAYRFPS
+623 LSLAYRLNE
-632 FFPPSW
+632 W
-638 GEREG
+638 LR
-643 PCISVDYAYTYL
+643 CVSVDYAYTYL
-655 DLNLKES
+655 DLDLKEA

-674 SIHLE
+674 AIHLE

-705 GAVTDYQ
+705 GEVADYQ
-712 PVWLLDGSIF
+712 PVWLLDGSVY
-722 WQNKYLRVS
+722 WQNTYLRVS

-750 PGAWAKVSIKAML
+750 PGAWAKISIKAKL

>member
-1 MFKQF
+1 MFK
-6 QTISNF
+6 TILK
-12 RQRSAIRFRRFCHK
+12 QQGIRFRQFSHK

-51 MLKSGKSIAL
+51 MLKSGKSIAV
-61 SALLLLAGVAPAE
+61 SALLLFSGIAAVE
-74 ADEGVPKDSVPLTA
+74 ADEGVPKDSVPLEA

-104 VHSEAYRLITQVS
+104 VNSEVYRLITQVS
-117 RAEIEALPV
+117 QAEIEALPV
-126 QTVADILQYLPGVDV
+126 QTLADILQYLPGVDV

-163 LVLINGVPLSD
+163 LVLLNGVPLSD

-182 NIPVSTELIERVE
+182 NIPVSTEMIERVE

-200 SASLH
+200 SANLH

-214 VTKTTPPQPSPQG
+214 VTKSSP
-227 REHDVRL
+227 EISL

-243 VNPEIAATLAI
+243 VNPEVAASIQKNEALFN
-254 PDKSSSLER
+254 
-263 VKSSAR
+263 V
-269 SDCRWPSVELPP
+269 
-281 GGVKPL
+281 
-287 TINLSAEYSRADGY
+287 SAEYSRAEGY
-301 YAPSP
+301 YAPRP
-306 TEKEATACRN
+306 TEKETTACRN
-316 SDFKLANLYFQ
+316 SDFQLANIYFR

-362 TAFASAKYEH
+362 TAFASGRYEH

-388 YDRYEWHRGQRLYGN
+388 YDRYEWHRDQRLYGN
-403 FHFAQTASASIA
+403 FHFAQTASAALS
-415 AHYASRI
+415 AHYASRV

-428 AGVRNENMHSTNLGD
+428 VSVRNENMHSTNLGD
-443 TINPNGQVP
+443 TINPDGQVP
-452 NVADFPL
+452 NVKDFPL
-459 ADVRVLDLVKGGN
+459 ANVRVLDLVKGGN
-472 RFHANYYAEQTFYY
+472 RFHTNYYAEQTFYY

-512 IGYSFEKA
+512 IGYEFKKA
-520 GTLYANANRSLR
+520 GTIYANANRSLR

-556 AWLLSIGY
+556 AWLLSVGY
-564 KGTLNLLPSTGRS
+564 KGTCKPNPDPSLKGRENKYGS
-577 GGAFSWAVDWYYRW
+577 FSWAIDWYYRW
-591 GKNIIDWVYVPAD
+591 GKNIIDWVYVPTD
-604 TKRPYHA
+604 TKRPFHA

-623 LSVAYRFPS
+623 VSVAYRLNE
-632 FFPPSW
+632 W
-638 GEREG
+638 LR
-643 PCISVDYAYTYL
+643 CVSVDYAYTYL
-655 DLNLKES
+655 DLDLKEA

-674 SIHLE
+674 AIHLE
-679 HGIYK
+679 HGFYK

-705 GAVTDYQ
+705 GEVADYQ
-712 PVWLLDGSIF
+712 PVWLLDGSVY

-736 MTNTRYYDYGGILQ
+736 ITNTRYNDYGGILQ
-750 PGAWAKVSIKAML
+750 PGAWAKISIKAKL

>member
-1 MFKQF
+1 MYAFLLKADSGRLKTYFMFK
-6 QTISNF
+6 TILK
-12 RQRSAIRFRRFCHK
+12 QQGIRFRQFSHK

-51 MLKSGKSIAL
+51 MLKSGKSIAV
-61 SALLLLAGVAPAE
+61 SALLLFSGIAAVE
-74 ADEGVPKDSVPLTA
+74 ADEGVPKDSVPLEA

-104 VHSEAYRLITQVS
+104 VNSEAYRLITQVS
-117 RAEIEALPV
+117 QAEIEALPI

-163 LVLINGVPLSD
+163 LVLLNGVPLSD

-182 NIPVSTELIERVE
+182 NIPVSTEMIERVE

-200 SASLH
+200 SANLH

-227 REHDVRL
+227 REHDLAL

-243 VNPEIAATLAI
+243 VNPEIAATFAI
-254 PDKSSSLER
+254 PNHNSLPCAGEELCSIER
-263 VKSSAR
+263 PVDGR
-269 SDCRWPSVELPP
+269 RTIR
-281 GGVKPL
+281 GGV
-287 TINLSAEYSRADGY
+287 INLSAEYSRAEGY
-301 YAPSP
+301 YAPRP

-316 SDFKLANLYFQ
+316 SDFQLANIYFQ

-362 TAFASAKYEH
+362 TAFASGRYEH

-388 YDRYEWHRGQRLYGN
+388 YDRYEWHRDQRLYGN
-403 FHFAQTASASIA
+403 FHFAQTASAALS
-415 AHYASRI
+415 AHYASKI

-428 AGVRNENMHSTNLGD
+428 VSVRNENMHSTNLGD
-443 TINPNGQVP
+443 TINPDGQVP

-459 ADVRVLDLVKGGN
+459 ADVRVLDLIKGGN
-472 RFHANYYAEQTFYY
+472 RFHTNYYAEQTFYY

-505 HLGGGAN
+505 HLGGEAN
-512 IGYSFEKA
+512 IGYEFKKA
-520 GTLYANANRSLR
+520 GTIYVNANRSLR

-556 AWLLSIGY
+556 AWLLSVGY
-564 KGTLNLLPSTGRS
+564 KGNLSSLPCGEGR
-577 GGAFSWAVDWYYRW
+577 GGVISFSADWYYRW
-591 GKNIIDWVYVPAD
+591 GKNIIDWVYVPTD
-604 TKRPYHA
+604 TKRPFHA
-611 ENQQQVNATGVE
+611 ENQQQVNATGLE
-623 LSVAYRFPS
+623 LSLAYRLNE
-632 FFPPSW
+632 W
-638 GEREG
+638 LR
-643 PCISVDYAYTYL
+643 CVSVDYAYTYL
-655 DLNLKES
+655 DLDLKEA

-674 SIHLE
+674 AIHLE

-705 GAVTDYQ
+705 GEVADYQ
-712 PVWLLDGSIF
+712 PVWLLDGSVY

-736 MTNTRYYDYGGILQ
+736 ITNTRYYDYGGILQ
-750 PGAWAKVSIKAML
+750 PGAWAKVSIKAKLY

>member
-1 MFKQF
+1 MHAFLKANNYFMFK
-6 QTISNF
+6 TILK
-12 RQRSAIRFRRFCHK
+12 QQGIRFRRFCHK

-51 MLKSGKSIAL
+51 MLKSGKSVAV
-61 SALLLLAGVAPAE
+61 SALLLFSGIAAVE
-74 ADEGVPKDSVPLTA
+74 ADEGVPKDSVPLED

-104 VHSEAYRLITQVS
+104 VNSEAYRLITQVS
-117 RAEIEALPV
+117 QAEIEALPI

-163 LVLINGVPLSD
+163 LVLLNGVPLSD

-182 NIPVSTELIERVE
+182 NIPVSTEMIERVE

-200 SASLH
+200 SANLH

-214 VTKTTPPQPSPQG
+214 VTKTTLPQPSPQG
-227 REHDVRL
+227 REHDLAL

-254 PDKSSSLER
+254 PNKNSLPCGEGR
-263 VKSSAR
+263 
-269 SDCRWPSVELPP
+269 
-281 GGVKPL
+281 GGV
-287 TINLSAEYSRADGY
+287 INLSAEYSRAEGY
-301 YAPSP
+301 YAPRP

-316 SDFKLANLYFQ
+316 SDFQLANIYFQ

-362 TAFASAKYEH
+362 TAFASGRYEH

-388 YDRYEWHRGQRLYGN
+388 YDRYEWHRDQRLYGN
-403 FHFAQTASASIA
+403 FHFAQTASAALS
-415 AHYASRI
+415 AHYASRV

-428 AGVRNENMHSTNLGD
+428 VSVRNENMHSTNLGD
-443 TINPNGQVP
+443 TINPDGQVP

-472 RFHANYYAEQTFYY
+472 RFHTNYYAEQTFYY

-512 IGYSFEKA
+512 IGYEFKNA
-520 GTLYANANRSLR
+520 GTVYVNANRSLR

-556 AWLLSIGY
+556 AWLLSVGY
-564 KGTLNLLPSTGRS
+564 KYTPDFGKKGKLS
-577 GGAFSWAVDWYYRW
+577 FSVDWYYRW
-591 GKNIIDWVYVPAD
+591 GKNIIDWVYVPTD
-604 TKRPYHA
+604 TKRPFHA

-623 LSVAYRFPS
+623 VSVAYRLNE
-632 FFPPSW
+632 W
-638 GEREG
+638 LR
-643 PCISVDYAYTYL
+643 CVSVDYAYTYL
-655 DLNLKES
+655 DLDLKEA

-674 SIHLE
+674 AIHLE

-705 GAVTDYQ
+705 GEVADYQ
-712 PVWLLDGSIF
+712 PVWLLDGSVY
-722 WQNKYLRVS
+722 WQNQYLWVS

-736 MTNTRYYDYGGILQ
+736 MTNSRYYDYGGILQ
-750 PGAWAKVSIKAML
+750 PGAWAKISIKAKL

>member
-1 MFKQF
+1 MKKEIAFLCFFLVGQI
-6 QTISNF
+6 T
-12 RQRSAIRFRRFCHK
+12 
-26 AYAAFCSLHRE
+26 AYAE
-37 VTIGRVAAYMTDLE
+37 D
-51 MLKSGKSIAL
+51 SI
-61 SALLLLAGVAPAE
+61 
-74 ADEGVPKDSVPLTA
+74 A
-88 QQLSLQEVLVV
+88 QQLKLREVLVV

-104 VHSEAYRLITQVS
+104 VNSEAYRLITQVS
-117 RAEIEALPV
+117 QAEIEALPV

-163 LVLINGVPLSD
+163 LVLQNGVPLSD

-182 NIPVSTELIERVE
+182 NIPVSTEMIERVE

-200 SASLH
+200 SANLH

-214 VTKTTPPQPSPQG
+214 ITKSSP
-227 REHDVRL
+227 EISL

-243 VNPEIAATLAI
+243 VNPELAASIQKDEALFN
-254 PDKSSSLER
+254 
-263 VKSSAR
+263 V
-269 SDCRWPSVELPP
+269 
-281 GGVKPL
+281 
-287 TINLSAEYSRADGY
+287 SAEYSRAEGY
-301 YAPSP
+301 YAPRP

-316 SDFKLANLYFQ
+316 SDFQLANIYFQ

-362 TAFASAKYEH
+362 TAFASGRYEH

-379 DAQAAYRAN
+379 DAQASYRAN
-388 YDRYEWHRGQRLYGN
+388 YDRYEWHRDQRLYGN
-403 FHFAQTASASIA
+403 FHFAQTASAALS
-415 AHYASRI
+415 AHYASRV

-428 AGVRNENMHSTNLGD
+428 VSVRNENMHSTNLGD
-443 TINPNGQVP
+443 TINPDGQVP
-452 NVADFPL
+452 NVKDFPL
-459 ADVRVLDLVKGGN
+459 SQVLVLDLVKGGN
-472 RFHANYYAEQTFYY
+472 RFHTNYYAEQSFYY

-512 IGYSFEKA
+512 IGYEFKKA
-520 GTLYANANRSLR
+520 GTIYANANRSLR

-556 AWLLSIGY
+556 AWLLSVGY
-564 KGTLNLLPSTGRS
+564 KGTGS
-577 GGAFSWAVDWYYRW
+577 GLSWSADWYYRW
-591 GKNIIDWVYVPAD
+591 GKNIIDWVYVPTD
-604 TKRPYHA
+604 TKRPFHA

-623 LSVAYRFPS
+623 VSVAYRLNE
-632 FFPPSW
+632 W
-638 GEREG
+638 LR
-643 PCISVDYAYTYL
+643 CVSVDYAYTYL
-655 DLNLKES
+655 DLDLKEA

-674 SIHLE
+674 AIHLE

-705 GAVTDYQ
+705 GEVADYQ
-712 PVWLLDGSIF
+712 PVWLLDGSVY

-736 MTNTRYYDYGGILQ
+736 ITNTRYYDYGGILQ
-750 PGAWAKVSIKAML
+750 PGAWAKISIKAKL

>member
-61 SALLLLAGVAPAE
+61 SALLLLAGVTPAE

-214 VTKTTPPQPSPQG
+214 VTKNKVQSDKVQG
-227 REHDVRL
+227 TKDLAL

-243 VNPEIAATLAI
+243 VNPEVAATI
-254 PDKSSSLER
+254 QPSKQ
-263 VKSSAR
+263 R
-269 SDCRWPSVELPP
+269 SDKPLNGEQ
-281 GGVKPL
+281 PL

-301 YAPSP
+301 YAPDP

-556 AWLLSIGY
+556 AWLLSVGY
-564 KGTLNLLPSTGRS
+564 KGEIGNKSSLPFREGTGVGS
-577 GGAFSWAVDWYYRW
+577 FSWSADWYYRW
-591 GKNIIDWVYVPAD
+591 GKNIIDWVYVPTD

-643 PCISVDYAYTYL
+643 PCISVNYAYTYL

-705 GAVTDYQ
+705 GAVADYQ
-712 PVWLLDGSIF
+712 PVWLLDGSVF

>member
-1 MFKQF
+1 MFK
-6 QTISNF
+6 TILK
-12 RQRSAIRFRRFCHK
+12 QPGIRFRQFSHK

-51 MLKSGKSIAL
+51 MLKSGKSIAI
-61 SALLLLAGVAPAE
+61 SALLLFSGIAAMEAE
-74 ADEGVPKDSVPLTA
+74 EGVPKDSVPLEA

-104 VHSEAYRLITQVS
+104 VNSEAYRLITQVS
-117 RAEIEALPV
+117 HAQIEALPI

-141 RTRGANGAQADISM
+141 RTRGANGVQADISM

-163 LVLINGVPLSD
+163 LVLLNGVPLGD

-182 NIPVSTELIERVE
+182 NIPVSTEMIERVE

-200 SASLH
+200 SANLH

-214 VTKTTPPQPSPQG
+214 VTKQAVSHQPS
-227 REHDVRL
+227 DVIL

-243 VNPEIAATLAI
+243 VNPEITASIQKDEALF
-254 PDKSSSLER
+254 
-263 VKSSAR
+263 
-269 SDCRWPSVELPP
+269 
-281 GGVKPL
+281 
-287 TINLSAEYSRADGY
+287 NLSAEYSRAEGY
-301 YAPSP
+301 YAPRP

-316 SDFKLANLYFQ
+316 SDFQLANIYFQ

-362 TAFASAKYEH
+362 TAFASGKYEH

-403 FHFAQTASASIA
+403 FHFAQTASAALS
-415 AHYASRI
+415 AHYASRV

-428 AGVRNENMHSTNLGD
+428 VSVRNENMHSTNLGD
-443 TINPNGQVP
+443 TINPDGQVP
-452 NVADFPL
+452 NVKDFPL
-459 ADVRVLDLVKGGN
+459 AEVRVLDLVKGGN
-472 RFHANYYAEQTFYY
+472 RFHTNYYAEQTFYY

-512 IGYSFEKA
+512 IGYEFKKA
-520 GTLYANANRSLR
+520 GTIYVNANRSLR

-556 AWLLSIGY
+556 AWLLSVGY
-564 KGTLNLLPSTGRS
+564 KGNLSSLPFREGS
-577 GGAFSWAVDWYYRW
+577 GLGSFSWSADWYYRW
-591 GKNIIDWVYVPAD
+591 GKNIIDWVYVPTD
-604 TKRPYHA
+604 TKRPFHA
-611 ENQQQVNATGVE
+611 ENHQQVNATGVE
-623 LSVAYRFPS
+623 VSVAYRLNE
-632 FFPPSW
+632 W
-638 GEREG
+638 LR
-643 PCISVDYAYTYL
+643 CVSVDYAYTYL
-655 DLNLKES
+655 DLDLKEA

-674 SIHLE
+674 AIHLE

-705 GAVTDYQ
+705 GEIADYQ
-712 PVWLLDGSIF
+712 PVWLLDGSVY

-736 MTNTRYYDYGGILQ
+736 ITNTRYYDYGGILQ
-750 PGAWAKVSIKAML
+750 PGAWVKISIKAKL

>member
-1 MFKQF
+1 LQICKKNSNFARFFAEDDTGLIRQKAYYYMFK
-6 QTISNF
+6 TYLSK
-12 RQRSAIRFRRFCHK
+12 RGIRFRRFCHK

-51 MLKSGKSIAL
+51 MLKSGKSVAV
-61 SALLLLAGVAPAE
+61 SALLLFAGAASAE
-74 ADEGVPKDSVPLTA
+74 ADEGVPKDSVPLNSR
-88 QQLSLQEVLVV
+88 QLSLQEVLVV

-117 RAEIEALPV
+117 HAEIEALPI
-126 QTVADILQYLPGVDV
+126 QTVADILQYLPGIDV

-163 LVLINGVPLSD
+163 LVLLNGVPLSD

-182 NIPVSTELIERVE
+182 NIPISPELIERVE

-200 SASLH
+200 SANLH
-205 GAFSGAINI
+205 GAFSGAINF
-214 VTKTTPPQPSPQG
+214 VTKSKVESQKSK
-227 REHDVRL
+227 EIAL

-243 VNPEIAATLAI
+243 VNPQVAATIAI
-254 PDKSSSLER
+254 PDKSSSLEG
-263 VKSSAR
+263 R
-269 SDCRWPSVELPP
+269 S
-281 GGVKPL
+281 GGV
-287 TINLSAEYSRADGY
+287 INLSAEYSRAEGY
-301 YAPSP
+301 YAPRP
-306 TEKEATACRN
+306 TEKEATACKN
-316 SDFKLANLYFQ
+316 SDFQLANLYFQ
-327 TRWRGLDVQA
+327 TRWKGLDVQA

-379 DAQAAYRAN
+379 DAQGAYRAN

-428 AGVRNENMHSTNLGD
+428 VGIRNENMHSTNLGD

-452 NVADFPL
+452 TIAGFPL
-459 ADVRVLDLVKGGN
+459 SDVRVLDLVKGGN
-472 RFHANYYAEQTFYY
+472 RFHVNYYAEQTFYY
-486 AGLSASIGINGT
+486 AGLAASIGINGT

-512 IGYSFEKA
+512 IGYTFEQA

-556 AWLLSIGY
+556 AWLLSVGY
-564 KGTLNLLPSTGRS
+564 KYTPDFGKAGKLNL
-577 GGAFSWAVDWYYRW
+577 AADWYYRW
-591 GKNIIDWVYVPAD
+591 GKNIIDWVYVPTD

-611 ENQQQVNATGVE
+611 ENQQQVNATGIEV
-623 LSVAYRFPS
+623 SVAYR
-632 FFPPSW
+632 W
-638 GEREG
+638 NEWLR
-643 PCISVDYAYTYL
+643 CISVDYAYTYL

-705 GAVTDYQ
+705 GAVADYQ

-722 WQNKYLRVS
+722 WQNRYLRVS
-731 ADCTN
+731 VDCTN

-750 PGAWAKVSIKAML
+750 PGAWAKISIKAML

>member
-1 MFKQF
+1 MFK
-6 QTISNF
+6 TILK
-12 RQRSAIRFRRFCHK
+12 QQGIRFRQFSHK

-51 MLKSGKSIAL
+51 MLKSGKSIAV
-61 SALLLLAGVAPAE
+61 SALLLFSGIAAVE
-74 ADEGVPKDSVPLTA
+74 ADEGVPKDSVPLEA

-104 VHSEAYRLITQVS
+104 VNSEAYRLITQVS
-117 RAEIEALPV
+117 QAEIEALPI

-163 LVLINGVPLSD
+163 LVLLNGVPLSD

-182 NIPVSTELIERVE
+182 NIPVSTEMIERVE

-200 SASLH
+200 SANLH

-214 VTKTTPPQPSPQG
+214 VTKQAVSRQPS
-227 REHDVRL
+227 DVRL

-243 VNPEIAATLAI
+243 VNPEVAASIQKDEALF
-254 PDKSSSLER
+254 
-263 VKSSAR
+263 
-269 SDCRWPSVELPP
+269 
-281 GGVKPL
+281 
-287 TINLSAEYSRADGY
+287 NLSAEYSRAEGY
-301 YAPSP
+301 YAPRP

-316 SDFKLANLYFQ
+316 SDFQLANIYFQ

-362 TAFASAKYEH
+362 TAFASGRYEH

-388 YDRYEWHRGQRLYGN
+388 YDRYEWHRDQRLYGN
-403 FHFAQTASASIA
+403 FHFAQTASAALS
-415 AHYASRI
+415 AHYASKI

-428 AGVRNENMHSTNLGD
+428 VSVRNENMHSTNLGD
-443 TINPNGQVP
+443 TINPDGQVP

-472 RFHANYYAEQTFYY
+472 RFHTNYYAEQTFYY

-512 IGYSFEKA
+512 IGYEFKKA
-520 GTLYANANRSLR
+520 GTIYVNANRSLR

-556 AWLLSIGY
+556 AWLLSVGY
-564 KGTLNLLPSTGRS
+564 KGNLSSLPFREGS
-577 GGAFSWAVDWYYRW
+577 GLGSFSWAVDWYYRW
-591 GKNIIDWVYVPAD
+591 GKNIIDWVYVPTD
-604 TKRPYHA
+604 TKRPFHA
-611 ENQQQVNATGVE
+611 ENQQQVNATGLE
-623 LSVAYRFPS
+623 LSLAYRLNE
-632 FFPPSW
+632 W
-638 GEREG
+638 LR
-643 PCISVDYAYTYL
+643 CVSVDYAYTYL
-655 DLNLKES
+655 DLDLKEA

-674 SIHLE
+674 VIHLE

-705 GAVTDYQ
+705 GEVADYQ
-712 PVWLLDGSIF
+712 PVWLLDGSVY

-736 MTNTRYYDYGGILQ
+736 MTNSRYYDYGGILQ
-750 PGAWAKVSIKAML
+750 PGAWAKVSIKAKLY

>member
-1 MFKQF
+1 MFKFITNHF
-6 QTISNF
+6 Q
-12 RQRSAIRFRRFCHK
+12 QRSAIRFRRFCHK
-26 AYAAFCSLHRE
+26 AYAAFCSIHRE
-37 VTIGRVAAYMTDLE
+37 VSIGRIAAYMTDLE
-51 MLKSGKSIAL
+51 MLKSGKSVAVT
-61 SALLLLAGVAPAE
+61 ALLLFSGVAAAE
-74 ADEGVPKDSVPLTA
+74 ANEGVPKDSLSLSA

-99 SHKAE
+99 SQKAE

-117 RAEIEALPV
+117 HAQIEALPI
-126 QTVADILQYLPGVDV
+126 QSVADILQYLPGVDV

-163 LVLINGVPLSD
+163 LVMLNGVPLSD
-174 FHTGHYAL
+174 FHTGHYTL
-182 NIPVSTELIERVE
+182 NIPISTELIERVE

-200 SASLH
+200 SANLH

-214 VTKTTPPQPSPQG
+214 VTKITPPQPSPQG
-227 REHDVRL
+227 REHDIAL

-254 PDKSSSLER
+254 PNKNSLPCGEGR
-263 VKSSAR
+263 
-269 SDCRWPSVELPP
+269 
-281 GGVKPL
+281 GGV
-287 TINLSAEYSRADGY
+287 INLSAEYSRAEGY
-301 YAPSP
+301 YAPNP
-306 TEKEATACRN
+306 TEKEAKACKN
-316 SDFKLANLYFQ
+316 SDFQLANIYFQ
-327 TRWRGLDVQA
+327 TRWKGLDVQA

-348 GYGFGSQDQFDATR
+348 GYGFGSQYQFDATR
-362 TAFASAKYEH
+362 TAFGSAKYEH

-379 DAQAAYRAN
+379 DAQASYRAN

-403 FHFAQTASASIA
+403 FHFAQTASATLST
-415 AHYASRI
+415 HYASQI

-428 AGVRNENMHSTNLGD
+428 VSVRNENMHSTNLGD

-452 NVADFPL
+452 NVEGFPL
-459 ADVRVLDLVKGGN
+459 SQVRVLDLVKGGN
-472 RFHANYYAEQTFYY
+472 RFHTNYYAEQTFYY
-486 AGLSASIGINGT
+486 AGLAASIGINGT

-512 IGYSFEKA
+512 IGYDFRKG

-556 AWLLSIGY
+556 AWLLSVGY
-564 KGTLNLLPSTGRS
+564 KGEWKPNPGPFLKGRENKYGTLS
-577 GGAFSWAVDWYYRW
+577 FSADWYYRW
-591 GKNIIDWVYVPAD
+591 GKNIIDWIYVPED
-604 TKRPYHA
+604 TKRPFHA

-623 LSVAYRFPS
+623 LSVAYRLNE
-632 FFPPSW
+632 W
-638 GEREG
+638 LR
-643 PCISVDYAYTYL
+643 CVSVDYAYTYL
-655 DLNLKES
+655 DLDLKEA

-696 REGQYNNAE
+696 REGQYNNADGIVE
-705 GAVTDYQ
+705 NYV

-722 WQNKYLRVS
+722 WQNRYLRVS

-736 MTNTRYYDYGGILQ
+736 ITNTRYYDYGGILQ
-750 PGAWAKVSIKAML
+750 PGAWAKISIKAKL

>member
-1 MFKQF
+1 MFK
-6 QTISNF
+6 TILK
-12 RQRSAIRFRRFCHK
+12 QQGIRFRQFSHK

-51 MLKSGKSIAL
+51 MLKSGKSIAV
-61 SALLLLAGVAPAE
+61 SALLLFSGIAAVE
-74 ADEGVPKDSVPLTA
+74 ADEGVPKDSVPLEA

-104 VHSEAYRLITQVS
+104 VNSEAYRLITQVS
-117 RAEIEALPV
+117 QAEIEALPI

-163 LVLINGVPLSD
+163 LVLLNGVPLSD

-182 NIPVSTELIERVE
+182 NIPVSTEMIERVE

-200 SASLH
+200 SANLH

-227 REHDVRL
+227 REHDLTL

-243 VNPEIAATLAI
+243 VNPEVAASIQKDEALF
-254 PDKSSSLER
+254 
-263 VKSSAR
+263 
-269 SDCRWPSVELPP
+269 
-281 GGVKPL
+281 
-287 TINLSAEYSRADGY
+287 NLSAEYSRAEGY
-301 YAPSP
+301 YAPRP

-316 SDFKLANLYFQ
+316 SDFQLANIYFQ

-348 GYGFGSQDQFDATR
+348 GYGFGSQDQLDATR
-362 TAFASAKYEH
+362 TAFASGRYEH

-403 FHFAQTASASIA
+403 FHFAQTASAALS
-415 AHYASRI
+415 AHYASKI

-428 AGVRNENMHSTNLGD
+428 VSVRNENMHSTNLGD
-443 TINPNGQVP
+443 TINPDGQVP

-472 RFHANYYAEQTFYY
+472 RFHTNYYAEQTFYY

-512 IGYSFEKA
+512 IGYEFKKA
-520 GTLYANANRSLR
+520 GTIYVNANRSLR

-564 KGTLNLLPSTGRS
+564 KGNLSPTLSSREGGR
-577 GGAFSWAVDWYYRW
+577 FSWAVDWYYRW
-591 GKNIIDWVYVPAD
+591 GKNIIDWVYVPTD
-604 TKRPYHA
+604 TKRPFHA
-611 ENQQQVNATGVE
+611 ENQQQVNATGLE
-623 LSVAYRFPS
+623 LSLAYRLNE
-632 FFPPSW
+632 W
-638 GEREG
+638 LR
-643 PCISVDYAYTYL
+643 CVSVDYAYTYL
-655 DLNLKES
+655 DLDLKEA

-674 SIHLE
+674 AIHLE

-684 GLGASWTVRFQK
+684 GFGASWTVRFQK

-705 GAVTDYQ
+705 GEVADYQ
-712 PVWLLDGSIF
+712 PVWLLDGSVY

-750 PGAWAKVSIKAML
+750 PGAWAKVSIKAKLY

>member
-1 MFKQF
+1 MFK
-6 QTISNF
+6 TILK
-12 RQRSAIRFRRFCHK
+12 QQGIRFRQFSHK

-51 MLKSGKSIAL
+51 MLKSGKSIAV
-61 SALLLLAGVAPAE
+61 SALLLFSGIAAVE
-74 ADEGVPKDSVPLTA
+74 ADEGVPKDSVPLEA

-104 VHSEAYRLITQVS
+104 VNSEAYRLITQVS
-117 RAEIEALPV
+117 QAEIEALPI

-163 LVLINGVPLSD
+163 LVLLNGVPLSD

-182 NIPVSTELIERVE
+182 NIPVSTEMIERVE

-200 SASLH
+200 SANLH

-214 VTKTTPPQPSPQG
+214 VTRNFPSLQG
-227 REHDVRL
+227 GDRGRLSL

-243 VNPEIAATLAI
+243 VNPEVAASIQKDEALF
-254 PDKSSSLER
+254 
-263 VKSSAR
+263 
-269 SDCRWPSVELPP
+269 
-281 GGVKPL
+281 
-287 TINLSAEYSRADGY
+287 NLSAEYSRAEGY
-301 YAPSP
+301 YAPRP

-316 SDFKLANLYFQ
+316 SDFQLANIYFQ

-362 TAFASAKYEH
+362 TAFASGRYEH

-388 YDRYEWHRGQRLYGN
+388 YDRYEWHRDQRLYGN
-403 FHFAQTASASIA
+403 FHFAQTASAALS
-415 AHYASRI
+415 AHYASKI

-428 AGVRNENMHSTNLGD
+428 VSVRNENMHSTNLGD
-443 TINPNGQVP
+443 TINPDGQVP

-472 RFHANYYAEQTFYY
+472 RFHTNYYAEQTFYY

-512 IGYSFEKA
+512 IGYEFQKA
-520 GTLYANANRSLR
+520 GTIYVNANRSLR

-556 AWLLSIGY
+556 AWLLSVGY
-564 KGTLNLLPSTGRS
+564 KGNLSPTLSSREGGR
-577 GGAFSWAVDWYYRW
+577 FSWAVDWYYRW
-591 GKNIIDWVYVPAD
+591 GKNIIDWVYVPTD
-604 TKRPYHA
+604 TKRPFHA
-611 ENQQQVNATGVE
+611 ENQQQVNATGLE
-623 LSVAYRFPS
+623 LSLAYRLNE
-632 FFPPSW
+632 W
-638 GEREG
+638 LR
-643 PCISVDYAYTYL
+643 CVSVDYAYTYL
-655 DLNLKES
+655 DLDLKEA

-674 SIHLE
+674 AIHLE

-705 GAVTDYQ
+705 GEVADYQ
-712 PVWLLDGSIF
+712 PVWLLDGSVY

-750 PGAWAKVSIKAML
+750 PGAWAKVSIKAKLY

>member
-1 MFKQF
+1 MFKNLLKQ
-6 QTISNF
+6 QG
-12 RQRSAIRFRRFCHK
+12 IRFRRFSHK
-26 AYAAFCSLHRE
+26 AYAAFCSVHRE

-51 MLKSGKSIAL
+51 MLKSGKSIAV
-61 SALLLLAGVAPAE
+61 SALLLFAGVASAE
-74 ADEGVPKDSVPLTA
+74 ADEGVPKDSVPLNS

-117 RAEIEALPV
+117 HAEIEALPI
-126 QTVADILQYLPGVDV
+126 QTVADILQYLPGIDV

-163 LVLINGVPLSD
+163 LVLLNGVPLSD

-182 NIPVSTELIERVE
+182 NIPVSAELIERVE

-200 SASLH
+200 SANLH

-214 VTKTTPPQPSPQG
+214 VTKQAVSRQPS
-227 REHDVRL
+227 EVSL

-243 VNPEIAATLAI
+243 VNPEVAATLAI
-254 PDKSSSLER
+254 PDKSSSLDGR
-263 VKSSAR
+263 
-269 SDCRWPSVELPP
+269 L
-281 GGVKPL
+281 GGV
-287 TINLSAEYSRADGY
+287 INLSAEYSRADGY

-306 TEKEATACRN
+306 TEKEATACKN

-362 TAFASAKYEH
+362 TAFASAKYGH

-379 DAQAAYRAN
+379 DVQAAYRAN

-403 FHFAQTASASIA
+403 FHFAQTASAALA

-428 AGVRNENMHSTNLGD
+428 VGVRNENMHSTNLGD

-486 AGLSASIGINGT
+486 AGLAASIGINGT

-512 IGYSFEKA
+512 IGYTFEKA

-564 KGTLNLLPSTGRS
+564 KGAWGEKSSLPFREGTGVGS
-577 GGAFSWAVDWYYRW
+577 LSLSADWYYRW
-591 GKNIIDWVYVPAD
+591 GKNIIDWVYVPTD

-623 LSVAYRFPS
+623 LSVAYR
-632 FFPPSW
+632 W
-638 GEREG
+638 NEWLR
-643 PCISVDYAYTYL
+643 CISVDYAYTYL
-655 DLNLKES
+655 DLDLKES

-705 GAVTDYQ
+705 GAVADYQ

-750 PGAWAKVSIKAML
+750 PGAWAKVSVKAKL

>member
-1 MFKQF
+1 MFK
-6 QTISNF
+6 TILK
-12 RQRSAIRFRRFCHK
+12 QQGIRFRQFSNK

-51 MLKSGKSIAL
+51 MLKSGKSIAV
-61 SALLLLAGVAPAE
+61 SALLLFSGIAAVE
-74 ADEGVPKDSVPLTA
+74 ADEGVPKDSVPLEA

-104 VHSEAYRLITQVS
+104 VNSEAYRLITQVS
-117 RAEIEALPV
+117 QAEIEALPI

-163 LVLINGVPLSD
+163 LVLLNGVPLSD

-182 NIPVSTELIERVE
+182 NIPVSTEMIERVE

-200 SASLH
+200 SANLH

-214 VTKTTPPQPSPQG
+214 VTKQAVSRQPS
-227 REHDVRL
+227 DVRL

-243 VNPEIAATLAI
+243 VNPEVAASIQKDEALFN
-254 PDKSSSLER
+254 
-263 VKSSAR
+263 V
-269 SDCRWPSVELPP
+269 
-281 GGVKPL
+281 
-287 TINLSAEYSRADGY
+287 SAEYSRAEGY
-301 YAPSP
+301 YAPRP

-316 SDFKLANLYFQ
+316 SDFQLANIYFQ

-362 TAFASAKYEH
+362 TAFASGRYEH

-388 YDRYEWHRGQRLYGN
+388 YDRYEWHRDQRLYGN
-403 FHFAQTASASIA
+403 FHFAQTASAALS
-415 AHYASRI
+415 AHYASKI

-428 AGVRNENMHSTNLGD
+428 VSVRNENMHSTNLGD
-443 TINPNGQVP
+443 TINPDGQVP

-472 RFHANYYAEQTFYY
+472 RFHTNYYAEQTFYY

-505 HLGGGAN
+505 HVGGGAN
-512 IGYSFEKA
+512 IGYEFKKA
-520 GTLYANANRSLR
+520 GTIYVNANRSLR

-564 KGTLNLLPSTGRS
+564 KGNLSPTLSSREGGR
-577 GGAFSWAVDWYYRW
+577 FSWAVDWYYRW
-591 GKNIIDWVYVPAD
+591 GKNIIDWVYVPTD
-604 TKRPYHA
+604 TKRPFHA
-611 ENQQQVNATGVE
+611 ENQQQVNATGLE
-623 LSVAYRFPS
+623 LSLAYRLNE
-632 FFPPSW
+632 W
-638 GEREG
+638 LR
-643 PCISVDYAYTYL
+643 CVSVDYAYTYL
-655 DLNLKES
+655 DLDLKEA

-674 SIHLE
+674 AIHLE

-684 GLGASWTVRFQK
+684 GFGASWTVRFQK

-705 GAVTDYQ
+705 GEVADYQ
-712 PVWLLDGSIF
+712 PVWLLDGSVY

-750 PGAWAKVSIKAML
+750 PGAWAKVSIKAKLY